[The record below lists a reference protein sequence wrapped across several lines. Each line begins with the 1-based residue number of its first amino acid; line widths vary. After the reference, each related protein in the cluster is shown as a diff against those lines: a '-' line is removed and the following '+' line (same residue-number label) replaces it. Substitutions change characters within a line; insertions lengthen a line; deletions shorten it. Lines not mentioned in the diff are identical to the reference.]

1 MGQAFII
8 VLREG
13 LEAFL
18 IVAITLAYL
27 RKTAQGGLAKVV
39 AWGILASVVVS
50 GLLGYGL
57 WVSQGVNQPLWEG
70 ILGLVSGILIV
81 TLVIHMWRVAPRLKQ
96 EMEQHLH
103 KATQKSDATASAIG
117 VFLFTLLMISRE
129 GMETALLL
137 FQIQEA
143 QVVAGILLGI
153 LAAAAVAFLWQQ
165 FGYRINMKHFFQ
177 VTAVYLLLFTL
188 QVFVQAF
195 HEFTETGFLP
205 EAWHEA
211 SEPFATNGI
220 YGRWY
225 ATFTVV
231 GCGLWLA
238 GFWVM
243 ERMVKKEQRPSL
255 KAAVKTTPEPVCDGR

>member
-18 IVAITLAYL
+18 IVAITMAYL
-27 RKTAQGGLAKVV
+27 RKTAQSHLAKVV
-39 AWGILASVVVS
+39 AWGILASVMVS

-57 WVSQGVNQPLWEG
+57 WVTQGANQPLWEG
-70 ILGLVSGILIV
+70 LLGLVSGILII
-81 TLVIHMWRVAPRLKQ
+81 TLVIHMWRAAPRLKQ
-96 EMEQHLH
+96 EMEQHLQ
-103 KATQKSDATASAIG
+103 KATQKSDAAASAVG

-137 FQIQEA
+137 FQIQEP
-143 QVVAGILLGI
+143 QIVAGVLLGV
-153 LAAAAVAFLWQQ
+153 LAAAIVALLWQQ

-177 VTAVYLLLFTL
+177 VTAVYLLLFTA

-195 HEFTETGFLP
+195 HELTETGLLP

-225 ATFTVV
+225 ATMTVI

-238 GFWVM
+238 GLWVM
-243 ERMVKKEQRPSL
+243 ERMTKIKQSGSQT
-255 KAAVKTTPEPVCDGR
+255 AAKPIPQPVYDGR

>member
-18 IVAITLAYL
+18 IVAITMAYL
-27 RKTAQGGLAKVV
+27 RKTAQSHLVQAVT
-39 AWGILASVVVS
+39 WGILASVAVS

-57 WVSQGVNQPLWEG
+57 WVTQGVNQPLWEG
-70 ILGLVSGILIV
+70 ILGLVSGILII
-81 TLVIHMWRVAPRLKQ
+81 TLVIHMWRVAPRLKR
-96 EMEQHLH
+96 EMEEHLR
-103 KATQKSDATASAIG
+103 KVTQKSTGTSAIG

-143 QVVAGILLGI
+143 QIVAGILLGI
-153 LAAAAVAFLWQQ
+153 VAAAGVAFLWQQ
-165 FGYRINMKHFFQ
+165 FGYRLNMKHFFQ
-177 VTAVYLLLFTL
+177 VTAVYLLLFTI

-195 HEFTETGFLP
+195 HELTETGFLP

-225 ATFTVV
+225 ATITVV
-231 GCGLWLA
+231 GCGFWLA
-238 GFWVM
+238 GLWVM
-243 ERMVKKEQRPSL
+243 ERMTKK
-255 KAAVKTTPEPVCDGR
+255 PEPMLKTAAKPATELV